1 VAAFLRGAPSPV
13 TVDLDGGTLTV
24 EITDELDVT
33 LIGTASRVY
42 AGELDADFVS
52 SLAEA

>member
-1 VAAFLRGAPSPV
+1 MK
-13 TVDLDGGTLTV
+13 LDGGELTV

-42 AGELDADFVS
+42 AGELDPDLVAE
-52 SLAEA
+52 LAGV

>member
-1 VAAFLRGAPSPV
+1 MQ
-13 TVDLDGGTLTV
+13 LDGGELTV

-42 AGELDADFVS
+42 VGELDAA
-52 SLAEA
+52 LIAELTDS